1 MASCGSCQ
9 CHAWKITI
17 RICEL
22 FSSLF
27 CCCCFPNLPWF
38 LHVLFF
44 PCCVFLYVHLWA
56 LGHIGFSFLGGSFC
70 NMYIW
75 EQVSSFQRSFKI
87 FRNLLYQGFKNKVH
101 KRFYSFFCF
110 WFGMMK
116 LRFFLPPLFENFLG

>member
-1 MASCGSCQ
+1 VASCGSCQ

-27 CCCCFPNLPWF
+27 CCCCFPNLPSF

-44 PCCVFLYVHLWA
+44 LAVFSCMCTCGCWA
-56 LGHIGFSFLGGSFC
+56 HFGFSFLGGSFC

-75 EQVSSFQRSFKI
+75 EQVSSFQRSFFI
-87 FRNLLYQGFKNKVH
+87 FGIFFIKGSRIRCRRGSIVFLFLVWNDETSG
-101 KRFYSFFCF
+101 SFS
-110 WFGMMK
+110 
-116 LRFFLPPLFENFLG
+116 PLFENFRG